1 MHAEGA
7 PKGSWTIGQGPHD
20 RSLIAKFVGPTPT
33 AEFPK
38 FLVALSARMPAACAT
53 LIFDLTELDGYNP
66 ETKEPMKA
74 WLLEHKLAIREI
86 VVVVPKSRLMVRT
99 VTAAI
104 GLAVG
109 VKITVREEVSEAEQQ
124 PEACVSSSRC

>member
-1 MHAEGA
+1 M
-7 PKGSWTIGQGPHD
+7 
-20 RSLIAKFVGPTPT
+20 IAKFVGPTPT